1 MKNNNGFLLFEALVA
16 IVVAST
22 VLIIVLQGLGNSL
35 KGESVAENYLKALIL
50 AEKQMALLEEQDSVE
65 LGRES
70 GTFSEELDP
79 EEIFS
84 WEQVAAKPVFESSYS
99 ESEDLPVCEVFVTV
113 KWKTTTGEREVQLV
127 TFLPEYE
134 ESAAER

>member
-70 GTFSEELDP
+70 GTFSVELYP
-79 EEIFS
+79 EDIFS
-84 WEQVAAKPVFESSYS
+84 SKLHTCSLFAYLNRFIKFNLIKALGKLLLKRF
-99 ESEDLPVCEVFVTV
+99 C
-113 KWKTTTGEREVQLV
+113 
-127 TFLPEYE
+127 
-134 ESAAER
+134 